1 MMESMEGKIMRK
13 ATLLLS
19 STLFLALLGTSAQ
32 ANTMRCERDLIS
44 RGDNQGEV
52 LLACGEPLIATYRT
66 IYRSGIPNS
75 RYRNLSL
82 GNGYY
87 ADITSRELIHHN
99 QSVVEVPVEVWTY
112 NFGPRV
118 FMREVTFTDGRVTS
132 IRTLGYGH

>member
-1 MMESMEGKIMRK
+1 MRK
-13 ATLLLS
+13 VTILLS
-19 STLFLALLGTSAQ
+19 STLLLALLGGNAQ
-32 ANTMRCERDLIS
+32 ANSMRCDRDLIS

-52 LLACGEPLIATYRT
+52 LAACGEPLFASHKT

-75 RYRNLSL
+75 RFRTLSL

-99 QSVVEVPVEVWTY
+99 RSVVEVPVDVWTY
-112 NFGPRV
+112 NFGPRY